1 MALYSHTYKLKT
13 RGREVKGD
21 LQFKSGQTFST
32 TTKSST
38 DFLTSTQI
46 TAIGTFL
53 TALSTLKTALGEF
66 ESFEA
71 IPTSTQDVGK
81 V

>member
-13 RGREVKGD
+13 RANEVKGD

-32 TTKSST
+32 TTKSNTS
-38 DFLTSTQI
+38 FLTATQI
-46 TAIGTFL
+46 TALSTFF

-66 ESFEA
+66 ESLQVV
-71 IPTSTQDVGK
+71 PTGTQDLGK

>member
-1 MALYSHTYKLKT
+1 MAVYSHQYLLKT

-46 TAIGTFL
+46 TALATFF

-66 ESFEA
+66 ES
-71 IPTSTQDVGK
+71 IKVLPTGTQDLGK

>member
-1 MALYSHTYKLKT
+1 MAVYSHTYKLKT
-13 RGREVKGD
+13 RANEVKGK

-32 TTKSST
+32 TTESNT

-71 IPTSTQDVGK
+71 IPTSTQDLGK